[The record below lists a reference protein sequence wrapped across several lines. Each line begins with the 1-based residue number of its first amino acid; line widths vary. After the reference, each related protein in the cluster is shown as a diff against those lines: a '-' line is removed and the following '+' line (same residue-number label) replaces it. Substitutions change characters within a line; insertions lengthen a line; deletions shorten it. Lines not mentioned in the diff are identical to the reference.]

1 MLERVRRVA
10 RKTKPC
16 TTQSSTYLHT
26 IPDLELAYIRRSAL
40 GWICTYWFF
49 LDTGFRTNYVWTI
62 DTTSASLSN
71 KLFSDF
77 CRDTSTLLTK
87 TKFLL
92 LAKWE
97 QNLGKLCSNFLQLW
111 REKIQFL
118 STGCQYI
125 LKVNYYYLL
134 HNDKSC
140 FRY

>member
-16 TTQSSTYLHT
+16 TTQSSAYLDT
-26 IPDLELAYIRRSAL
+26 VSDLEQLP
-40 GWICTYWFF
+40 TYVGKRWGEYVPIDF

-97 QNLGKLCSNFLQLW
+97 QNLGKLCSNFLQL
-111 REKIQFL
+111 
-118 STGCQYI
+118 
-125 LKVNYYYLL
+125 
-134 HNDKSC
+134 
-140 FRY
+140 